1 MRKKK
6 NFPIVASRKQQSNES
21 MDSYLVVPTN
31 LKNFAQSG
39 HLPIIKGEI

>member
-1 MRKKK
+1 MRQ
-6 NFPIVASRKQQSNES
+6 NLPIVASRKQQSNES

-31 LKNFAQSG
+31 LKNIGQLG